1 MGSSV
6 GSSSADVMARGGGAG
21 KLRAQRAKAMKFKD
35 GYMIS
40 SGFPVNEYIDGAVRH
55 VMLRQGV
62 LGIKACGPAP
72 PRLAYLCSSL
82 IAPPAYGVEIQADA
96 FGYR

>member
-1 MGSSV
+1 
-6 GSSSADVMARGGGAG
+6 
-21 KLRAQRAKAMKFKD
+21 MKFKD

-62 LGIKACGPAP
+62 LGIKVIP
-72 PRLAYLCSSL
+72 PLSTFPEILLIIPGMSL
-82 IAPPAYGVEIQADA
+82 FSYVDSWS
-96 FGYR
+96 